1 MAEAEGR
8 AVTDDRRRAMTLYG
22 QTMTRTGAIF
32 ALGLVSVVPFGILSV
47 AVTTRF
53 LDPTEFGQLAILFAV
68 ASVVTMFCGVGFL
81 QGTMIAV
88 YGISEDGDDGGG
100 ADGLEMTA
108 EEVELADVAAR
119 SDEQKRLLG
128 SGLLIVFAT
137 STALCVAVAAIGVV
151 VAHLAFGGEW
161 WISVLLMAASAWAGG
176 LWRMMHQVPRM
187 ERMAVRWAWL
197 QWIRPG
203 LVVAGSIAALVAGL
217 GIDGIL
223 AATAVA
229 TLLATAVAYFVSRR
243 SFRYG
248 FRRDDVGVIWRAGRA
263 WVPLIFAVA
272 IQTNV
277 SILLLGLLATP
288 ASVGLFQ
295 VATRIAQFPIYF
307 ADGFVT
313 AWPAMERSPISF
325 AAKERKGVREYS
337 ASVFTLLALTT
348 LGLLVFICFAADSL
362 IHIAAP
368 AYRDA
373 ASLIPIVAAAG
384 AANVVF
390 RGVFRATGFARR
402 RYWYTFLHL
411 VWIAPFAAVSALLVP
426 WDASYGVAIAQVVAG
441 VFISICFVLV
451 DRRSRNPTPF
461 EWKRL
466 ALAFLVAAA
475 CVAVVQLLPLEGTA
489 RPIASVLAFAAFP
502 LLLLAVRAVP
512 REDVS
517 TVRAIAGAVL
527 PAWRAKAE
535 ARERLATIPTHER
548 QALLLIAAN
557 RQDPDKAAT
566 ELGVTR
572 PIALARTVR
581 ALRALANEEA
591 NPTPYD
597 HEIGEY
603 LVNRGPT
610 IERDVLATRL
620 RSAGIDPL
628 ELHVLEEAVGL
639 ARRLGRGRAD
649 EPVPA
654 I

>member
-1 MAEAEGR
+1 M
-8 AVTDDRRRAMTLYG
+8 TNDRSRAMTLYG

-32 ALGLVSVVPFGILSV
+32 ALGLVSVVPFGILSL

-88 YGISEDGDDGGG
+88 YGISDDGDDGGG

-108 EEVELADVAAR
+108 EEVEASDVEAR

-128 SGLLIVFAT
+128 SGLLIVAAT
-137 STALCVAVAAIGVV
+137 STALCVAVAAVGVV
-151 VAHLAFGGEW
+151 VAEAAFGGGW
-161 WISVLLMAASAWAGG
+161 WISVLLMASSAWAGG

-197 QWIRPG
+197 QWARPG
-203 LVVAGSIAALVAGL
+203 LVVVGSIAALVAGF
-217 GIDGIL
+217 GINGIL
-223 AATAVA
+223 GATAVA
-229 TLLATAVAYFVSRR
+229 TLMATAVAYFVSRR
-243 SFRYG
+243 SFRFG
-248 FRRDDVGVIWRAGRA
+248 FRREDTRVIWEAGKA

-337 ASVFTLLALTT
+337 ASVFTLLALST

-368 AYRDA
+368 AYREA

-384 AANVVF
+384 AAHVVF
-390 RGVFRATGFARR
+390 RGVFRATGFPRR

-411 VWIAPFAAVSALLVP
+411 VWIAPYAAVSVLLIP

-451 DRRSRNPTPF
+451 DRRSNNPTPF
-461 EWKRL
+461 EWRRLGL
-466 ALAFLVAAA
+466 ALLVATL
-475 CVAVVQLLPLEGTA
+475 CVGVVQLSPLHGA
-489 RPIASVLAFAAFP
+489 GRAVASIAAFAVFP

-512 REDVS
+512 REEVPL
-517 TVRAIAGAVL
+517 VRAIVASLL
-527 PAWRAKAE
+527 PNRRAKE
-535 ARERLATIPTHER
+535 IARERLAEMPEHER
-548 QALLLIAAN
+548 QALTLLAIERRDPEEAA
-557 RQDPDKAAT
+557 A
-566 ELGVTR
+566 ELHVS
-572 PIALARTVR
+572 PPVALARTTR
-581 ALRALANEEA
+581 ALRTLAGEEDRA
-591 NPTPYD
+591 TPYD
-597 HEIGEY
+597 HEIGAY
-603 LVNRGPT
+603 VLNRGPT

-620 RSAGIDPL
+620 RSVGIDPL
-628 ELHVLEEAVGL
+628 ELHVLDEAAGL
-639 ARRLGRGRAD
+639 ARKLGYGQASGRLPLTSSTRS
-649 EPVPA
+649 
-654 I
+654 

>member
-1 MAEAEGR
+1 
-8 AVTDDRRRAMTLYG
+8 MTLYG

-53 LDPTEFGQLAILFAV
+53 LDPGEFGQLAILFSV

-88 YGISEDGDDGGG
+88 YGISDDGDDGGG
-100 ADGLEMTA
+100 ADGLEMAA
-108 EEVELADVAAR
+108 EEVELAEIAAR
-119 SDEQKRLLG
+119 SDDHKRLLG
-128 SGLLIVFAT
+128 SGLLIVTAT
-137 STALCVAVAAIGVV
+137 STALCLAVGAIGVV
-151 VAHLAFGGEW
+151 VAELAFGGDW
-161 WISVLLMAASAWAGG
+161 WISVLLMTASAWAGG

-187 ERMAVRWAWL
+187 EREAVRWAWL
-197 QWIRPG
+197 QWVRPG
-203 LVVAGSIAALVAGL
+203 LVVAASVAALVAGL

-223 AATAVA
+223 GATAAATLV
-229 TLLATAVAYFVSRR
+229 ATAVAYFVSRR
-243 SFRYG
+243 SFRFG
-248 FRRDDVGVIWRAGRA
+248 FRREDVGLIWRAGRA

-272 IQTNV
+272 VQTNV
-277 SILLLGLLATP
+277 SILLLGLLASP

-337 ASVFTLLALTT
+337 ATVFTLLALTT
-348 LGLLVFICFAADSL
+348 LGLLVLVCFAADSL

-368 AYRDA
+368 AYREA
-373 ASLIPIVAAAG
+373 ASLIPIVAAGG
-384 AANVVF
+384 AAHVVF

-411 VWIAPFAAVSALLVP
+411 VWIAPYAAVSALLIP
-426 WDASYGVAIAQVVAG
+426 IDASYGVAIAQVVAG
-441 VFISICFVLV
+441 VFISICFVLI

-461 EWKRL
+461 DWKRL
-466 ALAFLVAAA
+466 GLAFLVAAA
-475 CVAVVQLLPLEGTA
+475 CVAAVQLSPLEGAA
-489 RPIASVLAFAAFP
+489 RPVGAVLAFAAFP

-512 REDVS
+512 REEVPL
-517 TVRAIAGAVL
+517 VRAIVGSLL
-527 PAWRAKAE
+527 PNLRTKEE

-548 QALLLIAAN
+548 QALILIAAD
-557 RQDPDKAAT
+557 RQDPDQAAT

-581 ALRALANEEA
+581 ALRALAGEEDRA
-591 NPTPYD
+591 TPYD

-603 LVNRGPT
+603 IVNRGPT

-620 RSAGIDPL
+620 RSVGIDPL
-628 ELHVLEEAVGL
+628 ELHVLDDAAGS
-639 ARRLGRGRAD
+639 ARRLKSGAD
-649 EPVPA
+649 ENGRCPRPFHRRHVGG
-654 I
+654 